1 MVRKASAEERISRGA
16 AGDAQMDIFP
26 ALEPVTLSAI
36 KLGSLCARVRN
47 GRLAL
52 GIIVGSWLGAP
63 HRSWIQFEGDGEAWR
78 AVDIDEAAQEEEALN
93 VRDARC
99 GCDSKARAL
108 APTKTPLLRDPY
120 SWLVVGRPFPEWL
133 ATTTA
138 RGAFVVED
146 GSFVQIRRA
155 KSYPYFSSS
164 WEIEAPDASGS
175 WRRIFSR

>member
-93 VRDARC
+93 VRDARLWLRFESSSF
-99 GCDSKARAL
+99 GAYEDAAL
-108 APTKTPLLRDPY
+108 AG
-120 SWLVVGRPFPEWL
+120 SIFVVGGR
-133 ATTTA
+133 TA
-138 RGAFVVED
+138 VSGMVGHD
-146 GSFVQIRRA
+146 NSQGSLCC
-155 KSYPYFSSS
+155 
-164 WEIEAPDASGS
+164 
-175 WRRIFSR
+175 